1 MGTMELFAWKTSDW
15 KLRGKG
21 TIIKEPGLW
30 SFFRHAA
37 RMTSIPHL
45 RVQRKAD
52 LFEERLIEG
61 NMFTI
66 CPLF

>member
-1 MGTMELFAWKTSDW
+1 MDTMELFAWKINER
-15 KLRGKG
+15 KLRGKE

-37 RMTSIPHL
+37 KMISIPHL
-45 RVQRKAD
+45 RVQHKGA
-52 LFEERLIEG
+52 LFEESLIEG
-61 NMFTI
+61 DIFTI